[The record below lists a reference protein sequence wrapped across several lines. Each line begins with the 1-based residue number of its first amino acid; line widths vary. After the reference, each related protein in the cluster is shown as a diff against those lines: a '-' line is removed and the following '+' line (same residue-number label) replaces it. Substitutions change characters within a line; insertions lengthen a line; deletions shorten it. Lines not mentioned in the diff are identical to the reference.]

1 MQRNRNCPSFDADSD
16 DVSIVETLDVGSV
29 IAQVRAQ
36 DSDDEV
42 RIQNRKKNILAE
54 VLFSVRYVI
63 LLQGTPQENKD
74 IGQDQ
79 NRQEKRLYGLGSS

>member
-1 MQRNRNCPSFDADSD
+1 MRVGAHDLGDPELESAEQTTLTVRVQRNRNCPSFDADSD

-42 RIQNRKKNILAE
+42 RIQNRKKT
-54 VLFSVRYVI
+54 F
-63 LLQGTPQENKD
+63 
-74 IGQDQ
+74 
-79 NRQEKRLYGLGSS
+79 